1 MPEKTEVN
9 VMTNLGHEISKAMED
24 AGLVYD
30 LKMQQKVRFV
40 LQIYTIWTHF
50 SYQNVSLH
58 QNFESSKKVQD
69 MNVEEFIR
77 FVADKRKE
85 KYTQLYDQ
93 RKQELISKYCKAATE
108 RTKPTSWNYV

>member
-40 LQIYTIWTHF
+40 LQIYTI
-50 SYQNVSLH
+50 
-58 QNFESSKKVQD
+58 
-69 MNVEEFIR
+69 
-77 FVADKRKE
+77 
-85 KYTQLYDQ
+85 
-93 RKQELISKYCKAATE
+93 
-108 RTKPTSWNYV
+108 